1 MALSQECESNLS
13 IEIASISAY
22 SLIESVQILICVV
35 ALYEV
40 RQLHKSITFPTLM
53 LLSKWLFYLSSIA
66 FSICRV
72 VATIAYCFSPK
83 YYTIPRNLLNVAYT
97 VHWVGVLLIYFGRL
111 KLVFNDTSHK
121 VSSRTIHCFSI
132 TFIILF
138 VLSIASIIGLY
149 LGYAY
154 FNIIAGLIVIA
165 AVILSQVLAWTF
177 VGKLKAI
184 QHDVGMDNI
193 AQRDKLT
200 NTVKKYSVL
209 SVTSVT
215 GSSVTALSIL
225 ISLGTMREEDEYMV
239 STIIGLIAV
248 MDVFVDS
255 LCMTLSL
262 YTNDKYFRKL
272 CCICIK
278 GEPDKI
284 LEKMKSISNRSPRS
298 TISPSIAEMTTS
310 TTDKALQNII
320 NDVEFDA

>member
-22 SLIESVQILICVV
+22 SLIGSIQILICVV
-35 ALYEV
+35 ALYQV
-40 RQLHKSITFPTLM
+40 RQIHKSITFPTLM

-72 VATIAYCFSPK
+72 VGTIAYCFSPK

-209 SVTSVT
+209 SVTSVM
-215 GSSVTALSIL
+215 GSSVTAMSIL

-239 STIIGLIAV
+239 STMIGLIAV

-262 YTNDKYFRKL
+262 YTND
-272 CCICIK
+272 
-278 GEPDKI
+278 
-284 LEKMKSISNRSPRS
+284 
-298 TISPSIAEMTTS
+298 
-310 TTDKALQNII
+310 
-320 NDVEFDA
+320 